1 MLKHFA
7 VSSFVELVPLILSQ
21 PGVKYFLSEKLCQDP
36 LEKLFGCLR
45 QRGKANDNPMLNEVF
60 KGTQALRVIGDINV
74 KAIAGNCR
82 GEKRSVDQPV
92 VSSQLHL
99 QKRRKINKHDKENM
113 S

>member
-1 MLKHFA
+1 MKNYA
-7 VSSFVELVPLILSQ
+7 VSLFVELVPLILSQ

-45 QRGKANDNPMLNEVF
+45 QRGKSNDNPMLNELF

-82 GEKRSVDQPV
+82 GKKRNADQ
-92 VSSQLHL
+92 SILSNSQLHL
-99 QKRRKINKHDKENM
+99 QKRRKTKEHNKENM

>member
-1 MLKHFA
+1 
-7 VSSFVELVPLILSQ
+7 VELVPIILSQ

-60 KGTQALRVIGDINV
+60 KGTQALHVIGDINV

-82 GEKRSVDQPV
+82 GKKRTADQPV
-92 VSSQLHL
+92 VGNYQL
-99 QKRRKINKHDKENM
+99 QKRRKSNKRNKENKIFFFLM
-113 S
+113 I